1 MGEFPSLLKVDVSAM
16 YFLAGREMVYCCSQP
31 YHSLLILPIFMGRPL
46 EVSVPSSSCY
56 KLFVRPILDN
66 SSTMKHIDHIGL
78 LSCVKLLRNRDCSA
92 SVSSCFHCRLNPS
105 FGLGVYCRR

>member
-46 EVSVPSSSCY
+46 EVSSTF
-56 KLFVRPILDN
+56 LFVLQALRETHPRQFFHDEAHRSHRP
-66 SSTMKHIDHIGL
+66 S
-78 LSCVKLLRNRDCSA
+78 KLC
-92 SVSSCFHCRLNPS
+92 
-105 FGLGVYCRR
+105 